1 MDIHGQVYV
10 IHFGTI
16 EARYFKLIWYS
27 LIMMSTSTRMT
38 GPPKGVVFGLRDL
51 FNFWKI
57 TDNISKTVK
66 IEVSLQ
72 RKTNRKSNGNDD
84 QEWRVEVTV
93 AASRLSN
100 SNISGSIARIFIY
113 FYARWQPDIQ
123 LGYTNSY
130 TRHSYTKIKNIKQHR
145 NNMTQIT
152 SPQTWQMNSTVL

>member
-84 QEWRVEVTV
+84 QE
-93 AASRLSN
+93 
-100 SNISGSIARIFIY
+100 
-113 FYARWQPDIQ
+113 
-123 LGYTNSY
+123 
-130 TRHSYTKIKNIKQHR
+130 
-145 NNMTQIT
+145 
-152 SPQTWQMNSTVL
+152 